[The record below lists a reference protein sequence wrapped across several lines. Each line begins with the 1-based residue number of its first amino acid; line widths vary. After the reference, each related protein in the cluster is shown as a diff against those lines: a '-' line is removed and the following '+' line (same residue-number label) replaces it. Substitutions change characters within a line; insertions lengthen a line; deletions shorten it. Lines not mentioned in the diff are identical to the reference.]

1 MQTSKQI
8 SKIYKHQAGTTTL
21 GIIVGVVL
29 GLVVA
34 LGISLYL
41 AYSSAPIQVK
51 PSASQTKIEAPKEGA
66 KIPDPN
72 EALYKKP
79 PEEKPAVAEV
89 PAGTVPPAAV
99 PPVTAAQKPKA
110 DDAIGAIAKA
120 ASTKVATTSAVTPA
134 VAVAPPAASKSTPVP
149 APAADTVLAITGE
162 RYFVQAG
169 AFKSLPDAETL
180 RAKVAMAG
188 VEMRVS
194 ARDSDSGAIHRVRTN
209 PLAAA
214 EAEKTRKRLS
224 DNGIEASLVK
234 VQ

>member
-72 EALYKKP
+72 E
-79 PEEKPAVAEV
+79 E
-89 PAGTVPPAAV
+89 
-99 PPVTAAQKPKA
+99 
-110 DDAIGAIAKA
+110 IGR
-120 ASTKVATTSAVTPA
+120 ASCR
-134 VAVAPPAASKSTPVP
+134 
-149 APAADTVLAITGE
+149 E
-162 RYFVQAG
+162 RVYCV
-169 AFKSLPDAETL
+169 
-180 RAKVAMAG
+180 V
-188 VEMRVS
+188 
-194 ARDSDSGAIHRVRTN
+194 
-209 PLAAA
+209 
-214 EAEKTRKRLS
+214 
-224 DNGIEASLVK
+224 
-234 VQ
+234 